1 MKISLPHH
9 RRAALTLSAGLL
21 SGFPLLARADEATTD
36 LASLT
41 ANVNFA
47 AVSTAVLAIA
57 GTLAAVFVTIRGAK
71 LVLSMIR
78 GS

>member
-1 MKISLPHH
+1 MKTTLPHH

-21 SGFPLLARADEATTD
+21 SGFPLLAHADGAID

-41 ANVNFA
+41 ANVNFSS
-47 AVSTAVLAIA
+47 VSTAVLAIA
-57 GTLAAVFVTIRGAK
+57 GTLAAVFVTMRGAK